1 KEKSP
6 RPFSTTTVGLPFP
19 VQFTWS
25 LCPPRSTN
33 FPDGCGRVAGSAADA
48 LITTRHAIIA
58 AQKHLNVMAVIVS
71 DRRLLTWASRHCLR
85 RLTPVRNQPREV
97 PRHDRN

>member
-1 KEKSP
+1 M
-6 RPFSTTTVGLPFP
+6 
-19 VQFTWS
+19 QFTWS
-25 LCPPRSTN
+25 LCPPSSTN

-71 DRRLLTWASRHCLR
+71 DRRLLTWASTHYLR
-85 RLTPVRNQPREV
+85 RLTPMYVTNPGRFLAMIEIDDS
-97 PRHDRN
+97 HADH